1 MFYSQPCTVAV
12 HFFTLQAGYIMSCQD
27 LCLWLRDSS
36 SDSMVTVNSSA
47 ECNRR
52 EKYLQSKS
60 YLLSRGGKE
69 RLFSELLWKIMRL
82 TVKSVFFLYRSGF
95 LFIFSIP
102 FVSVSPFQHPSSPAF
117 PFPFPLPHPH
127 SPPIFLSD
135 VQRRLCPHSAVP
147 LVFSLPTPFIDS
159 QVARMISPPL
169 PINVILAL
177 INHSINLSLICDLQN

>member
-12 HFFTLQAGYIMSCQD
+12 HVFTLQAGYIMSCQD

-69 RLFSELLWKIMRL
+69 RLFSELLWKTMRL
-82 TVKSVFFLYRSGF
+82 TVKSVFLYIGQAF
-95 LFIFSIP
+95 FS
-102 FVSVSPFQHPSSPAF
+102 S
-117 PFPFPLPHPH
+117 FPFPL
-127 SPPIFLSD
+127 FLSLLSSILPPQHSHSHSHSHIHIHLPFFFQMSSAGFPLT
-135 VQRRLCPHSAVP
+135 VLYRWFLVCPH
-147 LVFSLPTPFIDS
+147 
-159 QVARMISPPL
+159 
-169 PINVILAL
+169 
-177 INHSINLSLICDLQN
+177 LS